1 MTFLP
6 EGKTKPTKWSK
17 RDIAKSYTL
26 QPETQ
31 EVQKTAKKKLRKGD
45 ISNYSPPINDV
56 EEEEVSDREM
66 PSSHKRVETES
77 CASSEITPISTNM
90 NSETK
95 EDSPAEEASQAE
107 MAENTREPT
116 ADKASTSKKV
126 ATPEKQSKAV
136 KTPQKENLAKP
147 RVSRKRQATQ
157 RYGIDVV
164 MAISNEADE

>member
-1 MTFLP
+1 M
-6 EGKTKPTKWSK
+6 
-17 RDIAKSYTL
+17 
-26 QPETQ
+26 
-31 EVQKTAKKKLRKGD
+31 RKGD

-56 EEEEVSDREM
+56 EEEVSDMEM

-77 CASSEITPISTNM
+77 GASSEIIPISTNM

-95 EDSPAEEASQAE
+95 EDSPEEDASQPE

-136 KTPQKENLAKP
+136 KTPQKENLAQP
-147 RVSRKRQATQ
+147 RASRKRRATQ

-164 MAISNEADE
+164 MAINDEADE

>member
-1 MTFLP
+1 
-6 EGKTKPTKWSK
+6 
-17 RDIAKSYTL
+17 
-26 QPETQ
+26 
-31 EVQKTAKKKLRKGD
+31 
-45 ISNYSPPINDV
+45 
-56 EEEEVSDREM
+56 M

-77 CASSEITPISTNM
+77 DAPSEITPISTNV

-95 EDSPAEEASQAE
+95 EDSPAEEASQTE
-107 MAENTREPT
+107 MAQNTREPT

-126 ATPEKQSKAV
+126 ATPEKQPRAV
-136 KTPQKENLAKP
+136 KTPQKENLAIS